1 MVNLSYSQSISTK
14 NLGSLNFNYLQSS
27 AGEIV
32 SQEQKES
39 EDVYIEEIGTV
50 YGENQA
56 PENLAVPI
64 GESITI
70 DLLR

>member
-1 MVNLSYSQSISTK
+1 MQLYHFSGN
-14 NLGSLNFNYLQSS
+14 

-32 SQEQKES
+32 SYEQKES

-56 PENLAVPI
+56 PVDLAVPV
-64 GESITI
+64 GESITV
-70 DLLR
+70 DLQKVI